1 MRAFSQDNVFRAR
14 GDPLLRQIHRR
25 LLQIRLQLVSTIA
38 PGKGGC
44 VDIPKRYWY
53 RFALFASR
61 VHGKLKARTGGN
73 GVLTEALMLDN
84 WMRALTFSGAYP
96 IPLRLGEI
104 EVLKQ
109 TTPGRGIL
117 YCWTHLP
124 LMEVPLRALYDLGQ
138 PVDLTVA
145 HPGRI
150 VGGNEFIIPGIQAR
164 NRAIPADR
172 RALIRVRTALKE
184 GKSVACLADSEMFG
198 PSSSQILR
206 VVGMSGAFVIFTWAE
221 RQSDGTLNVI
231 FMPAPNP
238 LCRNDEEIRQ
248 NLEFLQ
254 TRNRKALEELGA

>member
-1 MRAFSQDNVFRAR
+1 
-14 GDPLLRQIHRR
+14 
-25 LLQIRLQLVSTIA
+25 
-38 PGKGGC
+38 
-44 VDIPKRYWY
+44 
-53 RFALFASR
+53 
-61 VHGKLKARTGGN
+61 LKTRTGGN

-96 IPLRLGEI
+96 IPLQMDQI
-104 EVLKQ
+104 EALKQ

-138 PVDLTVA
+138 PADLIVA
-145 HPGRI
+145 DPGRI
-150 VGGNEFIIPGIQAR
+150 VDGNEFIIPGIRAR
-164 NRAIPADR
+164 NRAIPAER
-172 RALIRVRTALKE
+172 HALMRVRTALKE

-206 VVGMSGAFVIFTWAE
+206 VAGMSGAFVVFTWAE
-221 RQSDGTLNVI
+221 RQSDGTLKVI

-238 LCRNDEEIRQ
+238 LNKTDEEIRQ

-254 TRNRKALEELGA
+254 IKNRKALEELGVATKDALSELSLQS